1 METRSGEHKRSSV
14 TAEQVY
20 EAVSKKLP
28 PRPPLPRLTRW
39 RMILQ
44 AILTS
49 PSIDRRPLWWALAR
63 VGISVLIAIS
73 LFVIG
78 GQLGF
83 IIGLALFVV
92 GVGVSL
98 RIRRF

>member
-1 METRSGEHKRSSV
+1 MLIR
-14 TAEQVY
+14 
-20 EAVSKKLP
+20 
-28 PRPPLPRLTRW
+28 
-39 RMILQ
+39 I
-44 AILTS
+44 
-49 PSIDRRPLWWALAR
+49 
-63 VGISVLIAIS
+63 GISALIIVS

-83 IIGLALFVV
+83 AIAIGLFVV

>member
-1 METRSGEHKRSSV
+1 MESN
-14 TAEQVY
+14 
-20 EAVSKKLP
+20 
-28 PRPPLPRLTRW
+28 LTRW
-39 RMILQ
+39 RRALHR
-44 AILTS
+44 LLNDPTVN
-49 PSIDRRPLWWALAR
+49 RRPLWYLLIR
-63 VGISVLIAIS
+63 IGISALIIVS

-83 IIGLALFVV
+83 AIAIGLFVV